1 MPRDFLQAYIQGIM
15 ETTHKVAARGSKQDV
30 WAGTAQRT
38 AGGLT
43 KADLVLSK
51 GGKPVSKK
59 QSEAAAAR
67 YPAMVAAM
75 VAKHSKLG

>member
-1 MPRDFLQAYIQGIM
+1 M
-15 ETTHKVAARGSKQDV
+15 EATTHHIAARGSKQEV
-30 WAGTAQRT
+30 WAGAAYKT

-51 GGKPVSKK
+51 KGKPVSKR

-67 YPAMVAAM
+67 YPAMVAALI
-75 VAKHSKLG
+75 AKHGKPS

>member
-1 MPRDFLQAYIQGIM
+1 M
-15 ETTHKVAARGSKQDV
+15 EATQHVAARGSKQEV
-30 WAGTAQRT
+30 WNGTAQRT

-75 VAKHSKLG
+75 VAKYGGKQS

>member
-1 MPRDFLQAYIQGIM
+1 M

-51 GGKPVSKK
+51 GGKPVSKR

-75 VAKHSKLG
+75 VAKHGKQA

>member
-1 MPRDFLQAYIQGIM
+1 M
-15 ETTHKVAARGSKQDV
+15 EATTHHIAARGSKQEV
-30 WAGTAQRT
+30 WNGTAHKT

-51 GGKPVSKK
+51 KGKPVSKR

-67 YPAMVAAM
+67 YPAMVAALI
-75 VAKHSKLG
+75 AKHGGKPS

>member
-1 MPRDFLQAYIQGIM
+1 MNGTYEAKI
-15 ETTHKVAARGSKQDV
+15 AARGSKQQV
-30 WAGTAQRT
+30 WNGTAQRT

-43 KADLVLSK
+43 KVDLMLNK
-51 GGKPVSKK
+51 RGKPVSKK

-75 VAKHSKLG
+75 LAKHKG

>member
-1 MPRDFLQAYIQGIM
+1 M
-15 ETTHKVAARGSKQDV
+15 ETTTHIAARGSKQEV
-30 WAGTAQRT
+30 WTGRAHKT

-51 GGKPVSKK
+51 KGKPVSKR

-67 YPAMVAAM
+67 YPAMVAALL
-75 VAKHSKLG
+75 AKHGKTS

>member
-1 MPRDFLQAYIQGIM
+1 M
-15 ETTHKVAARGSKQDV
+15 ETTHIAARGSKEAV
-30 WAGTAQRT
+30 WAGTAHKT

-51 GGKPVSKK
+51 RGKPVSKR

-67 YPAMVAAM
+67 YPAMVAAL
-75 VAKHSKLG
+75 VAKHGKQA

>member
-1 MPRDFLQAYIQGIM
+1 M
-15 ETTHKVAARGSKQDV
+15 ESPHKVAARGSKQEV
-30 WAGTAQRT
+30 WNGAAHKT

-51 GGKPVSKK
+51 GGKPVSKR

-67 YPAMVAAM
+67 YPAMIAALL
-75 VAKHSKLG
+75 AKHGGKP

>member
-1 MPRDFLQAYIQGIM
+1 M

-30 WAGTAQRT
+30 GAGTAQRT

-75 VAKHSKLG
+75 VAKHGKQA

>member
-1 MPRDFLQAYIQGIM
+1 MWTGRA
-15 ETTHKVAARGSKQDV
+15 HK
-30 WAGTAQRT
+30 T

-51 GGKPVSKK
+51 KGKPVSKK

-67 YPAMVAAM
+67 YPAMVAAL
-75 VAKHSKLG
+75 VAKHGKAP

>member
-1 MPRDFLQAYIQGIM
+1 M
-15 ETTHKVAARGSKQDV
+15 EATTHHIAARGSKQQV

-51 GGKPVSKK
+51 GGKPVSKR

-75 VAKHSKLG
+75 VAKHRGKAP

>member
-1 MPRDFLQAYIQGIM
+1 M
-15 ETTHKVAARGSKQDV
+15 ETTHHIAARGSKQEV
-30 WAGTAQRT
+30 WTGRAHKT

-43 KADLVLSK
+43 KSDLVLSK
-51 GGKPVSKK
+51 GGKPVSKR

-75 VAKHSKLG
+75 VAKHGGKP

>member
-1 MPRDFLQAYIQGIM
+1 M
-15 ETTHKVAARGSKQDV
+15 ETTTHIAARGSKQEV
-30 WAGTAQRT
+30 YNGTAHRT

-51 GGKPVSKK
+51 RGKPVSKK

-67 YPAMVAAM
+67 YPAMIAALL
-75 VAKHSKLG
+75 VKHSKAP

>member
-1 MPRDFLQAYIQGIM
+1 M
-15 ETTHKVAARGSKQDV
+15 ESPHKVAARGTKQEV
-30 WAGTAQRT
+30 YNGTAQRT

-51 GGKPVSKK
+51 GGKPVSKR

-75 VAKHSKLG
+75 VAKHGKQA

>member
-1 MPRDFLQAYIQGIM
+1 M
-15 ETTHKVAARGSKQDV
+15 EATQHVAARGSKQEV
-30 WAGTAQRT
+30 WTGRAHKT

-59 QSEAAAAR
+59 QSQAAAAR
-67 YPAMVAAM
+67 YPAMVAAL
-75 VAKHSKLG
+75 VAKHGKV

>member
-1 MPRDFLQAYIQGIM
+1 M
-15 ETTHKVAARGSKQDV
+15 EASTHHIAARGSKQEV
-30 WAGTAQRT
+30 WAGRAHKT

-51 GGKPVSKK
+51 KGKPVSKK

-67 YPAMVAAM
+67 YPVMIAALL
-75 VAKHSKLG
+75 AKHGKTS

>member
-1 MPRDFLQAYIQGIM
+1 M
-15 ETTHKVAARGSKQDV
+15 ETTHIAARGSKQAV
-30 WAGTAQRT
+30 WDGTAQRT

-51 GGKPVSKK
+51 KGKPVSKK

-75 VAKHSKLG
+75 LAKHSKAS

>member
-1 MPRDFLQAYIQGIM
+1 M
-15 ETTHKVAARGSKQDV
+15 ETSHIAARGSKQAV
-30 WAGTAQRT
+30 WDGAAHKT

-51 GGKPVSKK
+51 SGKPVSKR

-67 YPAMVAAM
+67 YPAMVAALI
-75 VAKHSKLG
+75 AKHGGKQS

>member
-1 MPRDFLQAYIQGIM
+1 M
-15 ETTHKVAARGSKQDV
+15 EATTHHIAARGSKQQV

-67 YPAMVAAM
+67 YPAMIAALL
-75 VAKHSKLG
+75 AKHSGKA